1 MVVTRRDFLKLST
14 NALLWVS
21 GVLGLGGVLRFL
33 NYTPPKDEEPRTLDL
48 GPAADYPP
56 GSHTLV
62 AEGAA
67 LLIHD
72 EAGFHALS
80 TTCTHLGC
88 RINFEAEGFLCPC
101 HGSRFSLQGVVL
113 NGPAQENLHSLEVT
127 FSPNEHLILRL

>member
-1 MVVTRRDFLKLST
+1 MSVTRRDFLKLSA

-21 GVLGLGGVLRFL
+21 GVLGFGGVLRFL
-33 NYTPPKDEEPRTLDL
+33 NYTSPEDEPRTLDL

-72 EAGFHALS
+72 DDGFHALS

-88 RINFEAEGFLCPC
+88 RINLKSEGFLCPC
-101 HGSRFSLQGVVL
+101 HGSRFSIQGVVL
-113 NGPAQENLHSLEVT
+113 NGPAQENLHPLEVT
-127 FSPNEHLILRL
+127 LSPDEHLILRV